1 MFPDFCYPAFPQ
13 QCPKSWNSE
22 SSTLFFSLC
31 HCLGVGILS
40 QQMDQNKDAS
50 FKGSQWARRTHRLT
64 SAFLCCTLPGSRHHT
79 TVSHHCGTGMW
90 GWGSRAANVGSES
103 TQITGG
109 YHKAKSHYLPCR
121 TKSGIHQFPLSSHLW
136 QEPISHNDSIT
147 LNFVTQWHS
156 SIGDFFLL
164 CGVLRKVWR
173 QGWLS
178 HKESLHML
186 SSLYNSLDSP
196 QWRMVSHTG

>member
-1 MFPDFCYPAFPQ
+1 MLPEFCYPAFPQ

-22 SSTLFFSLC
+22 SSTLFFPLC
-31 HCLGVGILS
+31 HCLGQGILS

-109 YHKAKSHYLPCR
+109 YHRVKSHYLPCR

-147 LNFVTQWHS
+147 LNFVTQRHS
-156 SIGDFFLL
+156 SLGDFFSSMWSSE
-164 CGVLRKVWR
+164 K
-173 QGWLS
+173 
-178 HKESLHML
+178 SLETRL
-186 SSLYNSLDSP
+186 A
-196 QWRMVSHTG
+196 VT